1 MKKTDYLIIVN
12 TNTPGGVEIGKAA
25 IIEHH
30 VSPVHAGGL
39 GLNRP
44 RIDDLILLEGE
55 LVNIIPENSP
65 NEVDLWG
72 ISEGVNGLSGMAK
85 YVAIV
90 GGRTKD
96 NTKEWDTRT
105 REQKET
111 LEIYVQYQL
120 LRNPDLI
127 VMGLNQVPAL
137 DGVEMPS
144 FNVPKWLESIGVPEK
159 NIFKTA

>member
-1 MKKTDYLIIVN
+1 MKKADYLIIVN
-12 TNTPGGVEIGKAA
+12 TDTPGGVEIGKAA
-25 IIEHH
+25 IIEYHT
-30 VSPVHAGGL
+30 SPVHAGGL

-55 LVNIIPENSP
+55 LVNIIPEHSP

-72 ISEGVNGLSGMAK
+72 ISEGVNGLSGLAK

-96 NTKEWDTRT
+96 DTKEWDTRT
-105 REQKET
+105 KEQKET
-111 LEIYVQYQL
+111 LEIYVRYQL
-120 LRNPDLI
+120 LRNPDLMVI
-127 VMGLNQVPAL
+127 GMNQVSAMG
-137 DGVEMPS
+137 GVEMPS